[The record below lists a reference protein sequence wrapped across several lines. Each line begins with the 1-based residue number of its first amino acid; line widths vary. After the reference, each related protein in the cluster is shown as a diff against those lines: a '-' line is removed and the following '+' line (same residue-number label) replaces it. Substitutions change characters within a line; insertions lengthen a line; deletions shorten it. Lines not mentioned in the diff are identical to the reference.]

1 MSRFFS
7 LTEIPPLSYSH
18 SGRLA
23 ALLAPPWLRPFCLY
37 LTETLVLLSLRAGGC
52 GSVVHGKATEI
63 SARVSF
69 FFFFSFPSLYCIYF
83 SSRAAHGSKAK
94 ARTMTMLGR
103 LWTVFCLRVCFY
115 ASTGLAQ
122 SAREGKWWETKKRG
136 ERKFPRRGERRS
148 HERRASVE
156 TERCYWMR
164 ARLLTGTEALAS
176 ARARSHAV
184 SDSNKL
190 EIRCCGVALMRVWIL
205 ENLH

>member
-1 MSRFFS
+1 MAFAVCLHVEVFF

-18 SGRLA
+18 SSRLA
-23 ALLAPPWLRPFCLY
+23 ALLAPPWLRPLCLY

-63 SARVSF
+63 SARIYF

-83 SSRAAHGSKAK
+83 SSRAAHGFKAK

-136 ERKFPRRGERRS
+136 KKKFS
-148 HERRASVE
+148 AERRAEKSRE
-156 TERCYWMR
+156 ARERGDGEVLLN
-164 ARLLTGTEALAS
+164 ARTTADWHRG
-176 ARARSHAV
+176 AR
-184 SDSNKL
+184 
-190 EIRCCGVALMRVWIL
+190 
-205 ENLH
+205 